1 MSAAAASTYAQ
12 AQPAPRY
19 TRTAIVLH
27 WSIAVLILA
36 NLAVG
41 YICGNFE
48 FAIEDVLMNLH
59 KVAGILVFALSHL
72 RLAWRLA
79 HRPPPLDFVS
89 AWQRRAA
96 GLTQG
101 LLYGLMIALPLT
113 GWIVTSSFPKRHPI
127 SLGFVDVP
135 FLPVTASLPRA
146 MLAHSAHEVLAIIM
160 TVLVA
165 GHVAAALHHQFVL
178 RDNLITRVLPRRRP
192 ENHAPSVQ

>member
-1 MSAAAASTYAQ
+1 MTTAAAPTVKAL
-12 AQPAPRY
+12 PARHY
-19 TRTAIVLH
+19 TRTAIALH
-27 WSIAVLILA
+27 WAIAVLIIA

-48 FAIEDVLMNLH
+48 FAFEDVLMNLH
-59 KVAGILVFALSHL
+59 KVTGILVFALSHL
-72 RLAWRLA
+72 RLAWRFA

-96 GLTQG
+96 GLVQG
-101 LLYGLMIALPLT
+101 LLYALMIALPLT

-146 MLAHSAHEVLAIIM
+146 MLAHGAHEVLAIIM

>member
-146 MLAHSAHEVLAIIM
+146 ILAHSAHEVLAIIM

-178 RDNLITRVLPRRRP
+178 RDNLITRVLPRWRP
-192 ENHAPSVQ
+192 ENHASSVQ

>member
-1 MSAAAASTYAQ
+1 MITRAA
-12 AQPAPRY
+12 PANKALPAWRY

-27 WSIAVLILA
+27 WTIAVLIMA

-48 FAIEDVLMNLH
+48 LASEDVLMNLH
-59 KVAGILVFALSHL
+59 KVAGILVFVLSHL
-72 RLAWRLA
+72 RLGWRLA
-79 HRPPPLDFVS
+79 HRPPPLDFGS
-89 AWQRRAA
+89 DWQRCAA
-96 GLTQG
+96 GLVQG

-135 FLPVTASLPRA
+135 FLPVTTSLPRA
-146 MLAHSAHEVLAIIM
+146 MLAHSAHEVLAIMM

-178 RDNLITRVLPRRRP
+178 RDNLITRVLPRRWP

>member
-113 GWIVTSSFPKRHPI
+113 GWLVTSSFPKRHPI

-146 MLAHSAHEVLAIIM
+146 ILAHSAHEVLAIIM

-178 RDNLITRVLPRRRP
+178 RDNLITRVLPRWRP
-192 ENHAPSVQ
+192 ENHASSVQ